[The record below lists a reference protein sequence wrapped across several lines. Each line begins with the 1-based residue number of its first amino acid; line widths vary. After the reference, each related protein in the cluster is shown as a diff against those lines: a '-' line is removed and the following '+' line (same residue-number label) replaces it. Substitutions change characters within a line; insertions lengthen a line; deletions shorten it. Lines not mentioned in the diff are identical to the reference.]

1 MKIILVNGESRLQ
14 INEVISNIIKDNKNV
29 TSFDLSIDSIEDI
42 ILEAGYFSLFDEE
55 KYIVIRNANIF
66 GSAKI
71 SEKDTELLLN
81 YFKNPNTLTNIIF
94 VCNEK
99 LDNRK
104 KITKVLKEQYEIKI
118 IPVLKYFEIENKVSD
133 YFKAKGYQID
143 KETVRYIVQNSLNQ
157 YDIVMMEIEKIM
169 LYYEKPCTINKKDIE
184 NIISKSINTN
194 NFALIDAIID
204 GNLEK
209 SLSLWEDLK
218 TMKVEP
224 TVIISLLAR
233 DIRIMLQI
241 KLLLNANK
249 REYEILNELKL
260 MDWQLEKY
268 LKKAFPYKIK
278 ELEGWLVRLANL
290 DLQIKTGKIDKFMA
304 IDLLILD
311 ICN

>member
-14 INEVISNIIKDNKNV
+14 INEVISNIIKDSKNV

>member
-14 INEVISNIIKDNKNV
+14 INEVISNIIKDSKNV

-194 NFALIDAIID
+194 NSA
-204 GNLEK
+204 
-209 SLSLWEDLK
+209 
-218 TMKVEP
+218 
-224 TVIISLLAR
+224 
-233 DIRIMLQI
+233 
-241 KLLLNANK
+241 
-249 REYEILNELKL
+249 
-260 MDWQLEKY
+260 
-268 LKKAFPYKIK
+268 
-278 ELEGWLVRLANL
+278 
-290 DLQIKTGKIDKFMA
+290 
-304 IDLLILD
+304 
-311 ICN
+311 